1 MADNEKKGADPNI
14 EELNVEDPKRKGS
27 NPFIPIL
34 FICLTIPL
42 LSYVMFQFIFIP
54 MMKTQVL
61 AINEALKED
70 TTVLEGHEK
79 SDGDLQ
85 IYALGDLVSN
95 LSGSRQNRYL
105 KVSISIEGK
114 DAKTA
119 DGAII
124 VFNEFMENNRPKIL
138 DLVGGIVS
146 SIQLSEL
153 DEPGIRNLTRKK
165 IMDSLNTN
173 LQGPN
178 VINLYFSEWV
188 VQ

>member
-1 MADNEKKGADPNI
+1 MADNEKKGGEPSI
-14 EELNVEDPKRKGS
+14 EELTAEDTKPKGS

-42 LSYVMFQFIFIP
+42 LSYIMFQFLFMP
-54 MMKTQVL
+54 MMKKQVL
-61 AINEALKED
+61 AINKILNED
-70 TTVLEGHEK
+70 VGVLEDPKK

-85 IYALGDLVSN
+85 IYTLGDLVSN

-114 DAKTA
+114 NAKTH
-119 DGAII
+119 DNTII
-124 VFNEFMENNRPKIL
+124 IFSEFMENNRPKIL
-138 DLVGGIVS
+138 DLVGGIIS
-146 SIQLSEL
+146 SIQLSDL

-165 IMDSLNTN
+165 ITDSLNTN
-173 LQGPN
+173 LKGPK
-178 VINLYFSEWV
+178 ISNLYFSEWV